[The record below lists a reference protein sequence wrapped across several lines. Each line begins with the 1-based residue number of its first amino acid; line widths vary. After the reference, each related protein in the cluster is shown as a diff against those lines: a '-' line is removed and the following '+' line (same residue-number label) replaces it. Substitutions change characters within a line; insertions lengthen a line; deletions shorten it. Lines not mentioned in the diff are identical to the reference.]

1 MAIITELVD
10 NLKEDKAAINNAI
23 TTLSKNMADY
33 KAERKLDWKSFK
45 TKFNGDMDIIKESL
59 KKMKAL
65 HKN

>member
-1 MAIITELVD
+1 MAIITELGE
-10 NLKEDKAAINNAI
+10 NLKEDKTAIKNAI
-23 TTLSKNMADY
+23 ITLSKNMSDY
-33 KAERKLDWKSFK
+33 KSERKSDWKSFK